1 MTTTHKRLGKTR
13 EKLKRAKASN
23 DDAMVA
29 FWKKEIEALDSQ
41 RLKERG
47 DRAIKRVN
55 DHTTQQADR
64 LKDIVEAEGKATR
77 DAIKPLTD
85 LVSENGDEATQIKGK
100 ENKIALLRAE
110 VREIRDKKRLDQKAK
125 ALERE
130 KAKQDKAKRETLE
143 APSKRHRPTVALPQ
157 EIAPLLE
164 RCYHDEFV
172 QEPER
177 TEIWKCLTEL
187 EPYVVKWGRFKTP
200 VRSRPKINFGIANE
214 FGEYPLYSWG
224 QAVADY
230 SRIQPMPSPVRALGA
245 RIEEAFGHQ
254 PGYLNQALATF
265 YWNRR
270 DQHIPQHQDK
280 AVDKMSG
287 KIESNSNIYNVAF
300 GAVRP
305 FIFTTLAALGKTL
318 GKDKEIDSHIVKEFP
333 MTAGSLIVLSPTLNT
348 ALAHGVPKDSSIT
361 DLRIS
366 LVFRHCDRNWV
377 KPGQYCVCY

>member
-1 MTTTHKRLGKTR
+1 M
-13 EKLKRAKASN
+13 
-23 DDAMVA
+23 
-29 FWKKEIEALDSQ
+29 
-41 RLKERG
+41 
-47 DRAIKRVN
+47 
-55 DHTTQQADR
+55 
-64 LKDIVEAEGKATR
+64 
-77 DAIKPLTD
+77 
-85 LVSENGDEATQIKGK
+85 
-100 ENKIALLRAE
+100 
-110 VREIRDKKRLDQKAK
+110 
-125 ALERE
+125 
-130 KAKQDKAKRETLE
+130 
-143 APSKRHRPTVALPQ
+143 
-157 EIAPLLE
+157 
-164 RCYHDEFV
+164 

-187 EPYVVKWGRFKTP
+187 EPYVVKDARFGNP
-200 VRSRPKINFGIANE
+200 VKSRPKINFGIANE

-265 YWNRR
+265 YWNGLE
-270 DQHIPQHQDK
+270 QHIPQHQDK

-287 KIESNSNIYNVAF
+287 KIESNNNIYNVAF

-318 GKDKEIDSHIVKEFP
+318 GKDKEIDSHIVREFP

-348 ALAHGVPKDSSIT
+348 ALVHGVPKDSSIT

-377 KPGQYCVCY
+377 KPGQYYYRVDAQGRPGKKKRIDNGGTQLGEAQAADEDSK

>member
-1 MTTTHKRLGKTR
+1 M
-13 EKLKRAKASN
+13 
-23 DDAMVA
+23 
-29 FWKKEIEALDSQ
+29 
-41 RLKERG
+41 
-47 DRAIKRVN
+47 
-55 DHTTQQADR
+55 
-64 LKDIVEAEGKATR
+64 
-77 DAIKPLTD
+77 
-85 LVSENGDEATQIKGK
+85 
-100 ENKIALLRAE
+100 
-110 VREIRDKKRLDQKAK
+110 
-125 ALERE
+125 
-130 KAKQDKAKRETLE
+130 E

-187 EPYVVKWGRFKTP
+187 EPYVVKRAWFGKP
-200 VRSRPKINFGIANE
+200 VKSRPKINFGIANE

-265 YWNRR
+265 YWNGLE
-270 DQHIPQHQDK
+270 QHIPQHQDK
-280 AVDKMSG
+280 AVDKLSG

-318 GKDKEIDSHIVKEFP
+318 GKDKEIDSHIVREFP

-348 ALAHGVPKDSSIT
+348 ALAHGVPKDSSVT

-377 KPGQYCVCY
+377 KPGQYYYRVDARGRPGEKKRIVDNGGTQLGEAQAADEDSK

>member
-1 MTTTHKRLGKTR
+1 MTTRNLDKTR
-13 EKLKRAKASN
+13 EKLLQRAN
-23 DDAMVA
+23 
-29 FWKKEIEALDSQ
+29 
-41 RLKERG
+41 
-47 DRAIKRVN
+47 
-55 DHTTQQADR
+55 
-64 LKDIVEAEGKATR
+64 AT
-77 DAIKPLTD
+77 
-85 LVSENGDEATQIKGK
+85 
-100 ENKIALLRAE
+100 LLRAE
-110 VREIRDKKRLDQKAK
+110 IRALQKRLDKQ

-130 KAKQDKAKRETLE
+130 KPKKDKAAEREAKDKAKRETE
-143 APSKRHRPTVALPQ
+143 GDAPPSKRHRPTVALP

-187 EPYVVKWGRFKTP
+187 EPYVVKDARFGKP
-200 VRSRPKINFGIANE
+200 VKSRPKINFGIANE

-265 YWNRR
+265 YWNGLE
-270 DQHIPQHQDK
+270 QYIPQHQDK

-318 GKDKEIDSHIVKEFP
+318 GKDKEIDSHIVREFP

-348 ALAHGVPKDSSIT
+348 ALAHGVPKDSSVT

-377 KPGQYCVCY
+377 KPGQYYYRVDARGRPGEKKRIDNGGTQLGEAQAADEDSK